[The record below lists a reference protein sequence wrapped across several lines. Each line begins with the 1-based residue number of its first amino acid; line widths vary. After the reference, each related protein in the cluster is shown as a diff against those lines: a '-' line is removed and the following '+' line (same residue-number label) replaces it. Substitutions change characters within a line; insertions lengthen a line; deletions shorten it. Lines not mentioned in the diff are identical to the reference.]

1 MLRAHAAA
9 VCDTTHWASFHEL
22 IERIRDWLFEDG
34 PWWMCSFVFHLLLI
48 CSLALL
54 GTQVITAVD
63 PKEIVIEQPPPEKNI
78 LPPIEIAPPD
88 KPIPG
93 EDDPDRPAILDLTV
107 PPPEMTRLTPVTG
120 LQDVAGDSGRE
131 PRRGT
136 RDGVDDPTASNPFAP
151 GNIVAIGPGP
161 LSPKGGSFGP
171 YYATN
176 KNRRG
181 DEGLGPYGPRDPNV
195 RGDQIIIGPIRV
207 GEGTVRR
214 ALQWLAKHQLP
225 DGRWSLDTYK
235 ARCKDA
241 TCTGPGDVRSD
252 VAATALALLPFL
264 GAGQTQNTRG
274 PYMNNVRA
282 GLYWLVR
289 NQGADGDLRGGYN
302 MYAHGLATI
311 ALCEAYGMSRD
322 KSIGA
327 AAQRAVDFIQNA
339 QNPKTGGWR
348 YQPGDEGDTSVV
360 GWQIMALKSAQMAGL
375 NVDTAVI
382 ERAKLF
388 LKSVSSSGSEG
399 SFAGGK
405 FGYTP
410 GNGATPTMTSVG
422 LLCCQYLGMPRSDP
436 AMVDGTAYLLAN
448 APEPSVRNLYYW
460 YYATQVM
467 HNQPGREWDTWNRKI
482 RRILIETQATEGC
495 AAGSWAPQTP
505 SPDPWGSRGGRLMMT
520 SLSALTLEVYYRYLP
535 LYQVDSNQ

>member
-1 MLRAHAAA
+1 MLRTHADA
-9 VCDTTHWASFHEL
+9 VCNTTHLASFREL
-22 IERIRDWLFEDG
+22 IERIRGWFFEDG

-63 PKEIVIEQPPPEKNI
+63 PKEIVIEPPPPEKTV
-78 LPPIEIAPPD
+78 LPLIEIAPPE
-88 KPIPG
+88 KPVLG
-93 EDDPDRPAILDLTV
+93 EDDPDNPAKLDLTSP
-107 PPPEMTRLTPVTG
+107 PPPETPGFSLVNV
-120 LQDVAGDSGRE
+120 LQGVAGDSGRE
-131 PRRGT
+131 LSRGT
-136 RDGVDDPTASNPFAP
+136 PDGSDDPTAGNPFGP
-151 GNIVAIGPGP
+151 GNMVAIGPGP
-161 LSPKGGSFGP
+161 LSPIGGSFGP
-171 YYATN
+171 YDTTT
-176 KNRRG
+176 KNRLG
-181 DEGLGPYGPRDPNV
+181 DRGLGPFGLRDP
-195 RGDQIIIGPIRV
+195 RARKSQINTEKERC
-207 GEGTVRR
+207 VRR

-225 DGRWSLDTYK
+225 DGRWSLEAYK
-235 ARCKDA
+235 TRCKDA
-241 TCTGPGDVRSD
+241 ACTGPGDVRSD
-252 VAATALALLPFL
+252 TAATALALLPFL

-282 GLYWLVR
+282 GLYWLMH
-289 NQGADGDLRGGYN
+289 NQGSDGDLRGGYN

-339 QNPKTGGWR
+339 QNQKTGGWR
-348 YQPGDEGDTSVV
+348 YQPGEEGDTSVV
-360 GWQIMALKSAQMAGL
+360 GWQIMALKSAQMAKL

-399 SFAGGK
+399 SFAGGR

-422 LLCCQYLGMPRSDP
+422 LLCCQYLGMPRNDP

-467 HNQPGREWDTWNRKI
+467 HNQPGPEWDTWNRKI

-535 LYQVDSNQ
+535 LYTVDSDQQ

>member
-9 VCDTTHWASFHEL
+9 VCDATHLASFREL
-22 IERIRDWLFEDG
+22 IEHIRGWFFEDG

-63 PKEIVIEQPPPEKNI
+63 PKEIVIEPPPPERNV
-78 LPPIEIAPPD
+78 LPPITIAPPD
-88 KPIPG
+88 KPILG
-93 EDDPDRPAILDLTV
+93 KDDPDNPAKLDLTV
-107 PPPEMTRLTPVTG
+107 PLLTETTSLTPVIG
-120 LQDVAGDSGRE
+120 LQGVADGGGRE
-131 PRRGT
+131 AGRGT
-136 RDGVDDPTASNPFAP
+136 RDGSDDPNAGNPFAP
-151 GNIVAIGPGP
+151 GNIVKIGLGP
-161 LSPKGGSFGP
+161 VSPIAGSFGP
-171 YYATN
+171 YDTSN

-181 DEGLGPYGPRDPNV
+181 EDGLGPFGPRDP
-195 RGDQIIIGPIRV
+195 RAPKGIGPTPVSERCV
-207 GEGTVRR
+207 GR
-214 ALQWLAKHQLP
+214 ALQWLARHQLP
-225 DGRWSLDTYK
+225 DGRWSLEAYK
-235 ARCKDA
+235 TRCKDA

-274 PYMNNVRA
+274 PYANNVRI
-282 GLYWLVR
+282 GLYWLIR
-289 NQGADGDLRGGYN
+289 NQGPDGDLRGGYN
-302 MYAHGLATI
+302 MYAHGLAAI

-360 GWQIMALKSAQMAGL
+360 GWQIMALKSAQMAKL

-388 LKSVSSSGSEG
+388 LKSASSSGSEG

-410 GNGATPTMTSVG
+410 GNGATPAMTSVG
-422 LLCCQYLGMPRSDP
+422 LLCCQYLGMPRNDP

-448 APEPSVRNLYYW
+448 APEPRVRNLYYW

-467 HNQPGREWDTWNRKI
+467 HNQPGPEWDTWNRKI

-495 AAGSWAPQTP
+495 SAGSWAPQTP

-535 LYQVDSNQ
+535 LYKVDSDQQ

>member
-1 MLRAHAAA
+1 MLRAHADA
-9 VCDTTHWASFHEL
+9 VCDTTHLASFREL

-63 PKEIVIEQPPPEKNI
+63 PKEIVIEPPPPDKI
-78 LPPIEIAPPD
+78 VLPPITIARPD
-88 KPIPG
+88 KPILG
-93 EDDPDRPAILDLTV
+93 KDDPDKPAKLDLTLS
-107 PPPEMTRLTPVTG
+107 PPPEMSGFSLVNV
-120 LQDVAGDSGRE
+120 LQGMAGDSGRE
-131 PRRGT
+131 PSRGT
-136 RDGVDDPTASNPFAP
+136 PDGSNKPTAGNPIGPDGVL
-151 GNIVAIGPGP
+151 AIGPGP
-161 LSPKGGSFGP
+161 LPRKGRSFGP
-171 YYATN
+171 YDLSN
-176 KNRRG
+176 ENRLG
-181 DEGLGPYGPRDPNV
+181 DGGLGPFGPRDP
-195 RGDQIIIGPIRV
+195 RWRTSQINTEKERC
-207 GEGTVRR
+207 VRR

-225 DGRWSLDTYK
+225 DGRWSLEAYK
-235 ARCKDA
+235 TRCKDG

-274 PYMNNVRA
+274 PYANNVRA
-282 GLYWLVR
+282 GLYWLMR
-289 NQGADGDLRGGYN
+289 NQGSDGDLRGGYN

-311 ALCEAYGMSRD
+311 ALCEAYGMSHD

-348 YQPGDEGDTSVV
+348 YQPGEEGDTSVV
-360 GWQIMALKSAQMAGL
+360 GWQIMALKSAQMAML

-399 SFAGGK
+399 SFAGGR
-405 FGYTP
+405 FGYMP
-410 GNGATPTMTSVG
+410 GNGPTPTMTSVG
-422 LLCCQYLGMPRSDP
+422 LLCCQYLGMPRNDP

-448 APEPSVRNLYYW
+448 APETGVRNLYYW

-467 HNQPGREWDTWNRKI
+467 HNQPGRVWDTWNRKI